1 MENTN
6 RTSSTVQ
13 QRSDYKCSGNT
24 LTCFYEEKSE
34 NAPETHSN
42 KTRSLRSSGPQSRRH
57 FICMQDQALWNKDV
71 YIKHLSP
78 KFYEDR
84 EI

>member
-13 QRSDYKCSGNT
+13 QRSDYK
-24 LTCFYEEKSE
+24 CFYEEKSE

-57 FICMQDQALWNKDV
+57 FICMPDQALWNKDV